1 MGQLQQCDHESII
14 YNIIIRQCS
23 QIAWAGTMLHHLLAL
38 GSWASC
44 LTLSVSIFSLKN
56 EYNNSI
62 YLVGLQWR

>member
-23 QIAWAGTMLHHLLAL
+23 QTAWAGTKLHHLLAL